1 MFRISES
8 KGQTP
13 KVTRALLFVF
23 LFNTI
28 SFFVS
33 SPLMTKTNDEPLSR
47 RVPAEWEAQ
56 DAVWL
61 QWPGYWEK
69 SYEKAFAEFSRVILQ
84 YEKLHIICN
93 SIDIEND
100 ARRALHR
107 AGVDPENK
115 NIVWHLMPN
124 DNAWMRDNGPVYV
137 IEDGILRVQ
146 NWKFNA
152 WGGAFGEDLAF
163 NNDNAIPIKVGE
175 YLGAPIDQ
183 VDIVHER
190 GNLEFNGIDTVIVNW
205 STLGDPN
212 RNPGYTRNRAK
223 TDLKNLFGVSQV
235 IFIERV
241 PEGDLT
247 RGHIDGIA
255 RFINPSTVVVAQCT
269 DGSQC
274 KINDGA
280 TGSIFENAA
289 ELISNTGLTVL
300 REPIETYVN
309 HKGRAF
315 DTNYMNWIVGDGYVV
330 SSGFGDNKADTNAKA
345 RLQSYFPGRDVY
357 IIEMLESWAQGGG
370 IHCHT
375 SDQPS
380 IPHK

>member
-1 MFRISES
+1 MFRVFES
-8 KGQTP
+8 RGQTP
-13 KVTRALLFVF
+13 KVTRALLLAF
-23 LFNTI
+23 LFTAI
-28 SFFVS
+28 SFSGS
-33 SPLMTKTNDEPLSR
+33 SPSMTKTNEEPWSR

-69 SYEKAFAEFSRVILQ
+69 SYEKAFAEFSRVIVQ
-84 YEKLHIICN
+84 YEKLHILCN
-93 SIDIEND
+93 STNIEND

-107 AGVDPENK
+107 AGVNPENR
-115 NIVWHLMPN
+115 NIVWHLIPN
-124 DNAWMRDNGPVYV
+124 DSAWMRDNGPVYV
-137 IEDGILRVQ
+137 IENGILRIQ

-152 WGGAFGEDLAF
+152 WGGAFGENLSF
-163 NNDNAIPIKVGE
+163 TNDNAVPIKVGE
-175 YLGAPIDQ
+175 YLGVPIDQ

-190 GNLEFNGIDTVIVNW
+190 GNLEFNGMDTVIVNW
-205 STLGDPN
+205 NTLGDPK
-212 RNPGYTRNRAK
+212 RNPGYTRNQAK
-223 TDLKNLFGVSQV
+223 TDLKNLFGVSKV
-235 IFIERV
+235 IFIEGV

-247 RGHIDGIA
+247 RGHVDGIA
-255 RFINPSTVVVAQCT
+255 RFINQSTVVVAQCT
-269 DGSQC
+269 EGSQC

-289 ELISNTGLTVL
+289 ELISNAGLTVL
-300 REPIETYVN
+300 REPIETYVK

-315 DTNYMNWIVGDGYVV
+315 DTNYMNWIVGDGYVI
-330 SSGFGDNKADTNAKA
+330 SPGFGDTKADTNAKA

-357 IIEMLESWAQGGG
+357 VIEMLESWAQGGG

-380 IPHK
+380 LPY

>member
-1 MFRISES
+1 MFQRSAS
-8 KGQTP
+8 KGQP
-13 KVTRALLFVF
+13 SKVIIALRLVF
-23 LFNTI
+23 LFTAI

-33 SPLMTKTNDEPLSR
+33 SPSMTKTNDESWSR

-69 SYEKAFAEFSRVILQ
+69 SYEKAFAEFSRVIAQ
-84 YEKLHIICN
+84 YEKLHIVSN
-93 SIDIEND
+93 SINIEND
-100 ARRALHR
+100 ARRALRR
-107 AGVDPENK
+107 AGVNPENR
-115 NIVWHLMPN
+115 NIVWHLIPN
-124 DNAWMRDNGPVYV
+124 DSAWMRDNGPVYV
-137 IEDGILRVQ
+137 IENGILRVQ

-152 WGGAFGEDLAF
+152 WGGAFGENFAF
-163 NNDNAIPIKVGE
+163 TNDNAMPKKVGE
-175 YLGAPIDQ
+175 YLGVPIDQ

-190 GNLEFNGIDTVIVNW
+190 GNLEFNGMDTVIVNW

-212 RNPGYTRNRAK
+212 RNPGYTRNQAK
-223 TDLKNLFGVSQV
+223 TDLKNLFGVSRV
-235 IFIERV
+235 VFIEGV

-255 RFINPSTVVVAQCT
+255 RFINQSTVVVAQCT

-280 TGSIFENAA
+280 TGSIFEQAA
-289 ELISNTGLTVL
+289 ELISNAGLTVI
-300 REPIETYVN
+300 REPIETYV
-309 HKGRAF
+309 KYKDRAF
-315 DTNYMNWIVGDGYVV
+315 DTNYMNWIVGDGYVI
-330 SSGFGDNKADTNAKA
+330 SSGFGDTKADTNAKA

-357 IIEMLESWAQGGG
+357 VIEMLESWAQGGG